1 MISLKSAQLRPS
13 RSAFCQ
19 CQCYY
24 YGRRGVVVHQHA
36 RGLPSCCRRSKDSC
50 RCSESWGQHHS
61 RIGLHRPTPRVC
73 PGTYRSVTAMMR
85 AHHMLRR
92 SEANGRQTDNKARD
106 LYFTDLFACLAG
118 VARANSVHCLTS
130 YVVRLAFR
138 IDDRKRR
145 ISAGADGQTLVPQ
158 HGERV
163 RECFR
168 VV

>member
-1 MISLKSAQLRPS
+1 
-13 RSAFCQ
+13 
-19 CQCYY
+19 
-24 YGRRGVVVHQHA
+24 
-36 RGLPSCCRRSKDSC
+36 
-50 RCSESWGQHHS
+50 
-61 RIGLHRPTPRVC
+61 
-73 PGTYRSVTAMMR
+73 
-85 AHHMLRR
+85 MLRR
-92 SEANGRQTDNKARD
+92 SEANGRQSFNEGRD

-168 VV
+168 VSISPLDWLHNVLLTLFSLPAMLSVRYRQSSLIVYPPGEVC